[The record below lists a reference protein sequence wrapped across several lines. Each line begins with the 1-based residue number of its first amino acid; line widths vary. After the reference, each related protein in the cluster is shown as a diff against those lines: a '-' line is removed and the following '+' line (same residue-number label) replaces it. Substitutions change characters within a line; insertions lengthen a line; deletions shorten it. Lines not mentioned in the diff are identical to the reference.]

1 MPLLFEVFE
10 QIESF
15 NKFFRLFDRFSTL
28 WFLANSIF
36 QATFKFL
43 VTSKFLSFLRNFEDP
58 VVDPLQKWKT
68 IRSLPQ
74 SKWKPAGLGGMF
86 CPRTIWTNH
95 IFHIWYIFF
104 WCNVEV
110 LLHHWQNNT
119 SCAEESLFLPLRFG
133 VGYCFC
139 LKRNVFLLFTGVL
152 CFSLNEILPSNWF
165 ENWLLTSLCHPPDR
179 HYQLFNVP
187 PSGDFSWSV
196 VNVAVLLVTSAVTN
210 ALYAVPGK
218 RCSSKKSWSLRQ
230 QTGLAAQSAKR
241 PLRSLNLPF
250 FGMDS
255 DQIRWA
261 VVGQ

>member
-1 MPLLFEVFE
+1 MEASWIGWDVLPTHYLNESHFPYLVHLFLVQRWSSAASLAEQHFVCRGIALPSSSLWSRLLFF
-10 QIESF
+10 
-15 NKFFRLFDRFSTL
+15 
-28 WFLANSIF
+28 
-36 QATFKFL
+36 
-43 VTSKFLSFLRNFEDP
+43 
-58 VVDPLQKWKT
+58 
-68 IRSLPQ
+68 
-74 SKWKPAGLGGMF
+74 
-86 CPRTIWTNH
+86 
-95 IFHIWYIFF
+95 
-104 WCNVEV
+104 
-110 LLHHWQNNT
+110 
-119 SCAEESLFLPLRFG
+119 
-133 VGYCFC
+133 

>member
-133 VGYCFC
+133 VGYCF
-139 LKRNVFLLFTGVL
+139 FLRETFF
-152 CFSLNEILPSNWF
+152 FSLQVCCVFPWMKF
-165 ENWLLTSLCHPPDR
+165 CHR
-179 HYQLFNVP
+179 
-187 PSGDFSWSV
+187 
-196 VNVAVLLVTSAVTN
+196 
-210 ALYAVPGK
+210 
-218 RCSSKKSWSLRQ
+218 
-230 QTGLAAQSAKR
+230 TGLRIGYWHLFAILQIVTTNFSTCRLQAILVEVSWMLRCCLWRQLSPTRCTLCPEKDVQAKK
-241 PLRSLNLPF
+241 
-250 FGMDS
+250 
-255 DQIRWA
+255 
-261 VVGQ
+261 VGV